1 MLKLEMPVD
10 APSPPPVAPG
20 PEGLR
25 RAMQDVLS
33 VESDFVSK
41 FLPHQGMARIPSGF
55 PAFAQWHHRQ
65 LDDPS
70 ITWADAAPAYA
81 LACLSHA
88 AYGGAFDPS
97 VEWELELQWAD
108 LAPLSRLP
116 WPQARRLV
124 MAAWAYLSGETSLPE
139 GLDAALVAAAHA
151 DEDLT
156 AQLDLELVP
165 AFVVLRASM
174 ARLPMAEWR
183 TRGQERWL
191 PTDTPALL
199 LAASPALALLDC
211 LTLHG
216 FGEEEPRCLARLAF
230 APHLLRS
237 LDEGAS
243 KDDALAQ
250 ARHRRQVMHWAEHAE
265 SLLLQVPSPT
275 CPGEFNLLVNPRHP
289 DFTRLQ
295 RFDCRP
301 LQLDRRRRGH

>member
-1 MLKLEMPVD
+1 MLNLELSVD
-10 APSPPPVAPG
+10 APPPPPAAPG
-20 PEGLR
+20 PEGLH

-41 FLPHQGMARIPSGF
+41 FLPHQGMARFPSGF

-65 LDDPS
+65 LDDPGV
-70 ITWADAAPAYA
+70 TWADAAPAYA

-88 AYGGAFDPS
+88 AYGGTLDPS

-108 LAPLSRLP
+108 LAALSRLP

-124 MAAWAYLSGETSLPE
+124 MAAWTYLSGEQALPE
-139 GLDAALVAAAHA
+139 GLDAALETDDDA
-151 DEDLT
+151 T
-156 AQLDLELVP
+156 ARLDLELVP

-174 ARLPMAEWR
+174 ARLPLAEWR

-230 APHLLRS
+230 APHLLRC
-237 LDEGAS
+237 LDEGPAH
-243 KDDALAQ
+243 DDALAQ
-250 ARHRRQVMHWAEHAE
+250 ARRRRDVMRWAAQGE

-301 LQLDRRRRGH
+301 LQLDRRRQGH